1 MIGFGDR
8 LRAVVDAHGR
18 LCLGIDPH
26 AELLRQ
32 WGLGDDAAGAR
43 ALALRALEAARGR
56 VGIVKPQAAF
66 FERFGAA
73 GYAVLEEVI
82 STARAAGFLVI
93 ADVKRGDIG
102 STAAAY
108 GQAWLAP
115 GSPLEA
121 DAMTAV
127 AYQGLGSLD
136 PVIELAAAHGKGVFV
151 LTATSNPEGRGLQQ
165 SVSGS
170 GRSVAG
176 QLARDVA
183 VRNAGASGWGGLG
196 VVIGATEPITA
207 SGIDPVLLQH
217 TAVLGP
223 GFGHQGTRLGTLHE
237 VYGVAAASVIPTVTR
252 SVLSAGP
259 DGLEAAL
266 DAHRAELERASA

>member
-1 MIGFGDR
+1 MISFGDR
-8 LRAVVDAHGR
+8 LKSVVDAHGR
-18 LCLGIDPH
+18 LCLGLDPH
-26 AELLRQ
+26 ASLLEL
-32 WGLGDDAAGAR
+32 WGLSNDAEGAR
-43 ALALRALEAARGR
+43 ALALRALDAAHGR

-73 GYAVLEEVI
+73 GYAALEEVI
-82 STARAAGFLVI
+82 RTARDGGFLVI

-108 GQAWLAP
+108 GEAWLAP
-115 GSPLEA
+115 DSPLEA

-136 PVIELAAAHGKGVFV
+136 PVIELALQHGKGVFV
-151 LTATSNPEGRGLQQ
+151 LTATSNPEGREVQQ

-183 VRNAGASGWGGLG
+183 VRNASARGWGSIG

-217 TAVLGP
+217 TPVLGP
-223 GFGHQGTRLGTLHE
+223 GFGYQGSRLSALDS
-237 VYGVAAASVIPTVTR
+237 VYGVASSSVIPTVTR

-259 DGLEAAL
+259 EGLAAAL
-266 DAHRAELERASA
+266 DAHQAELES

>member
-1 MIGFGDR
+1 MISFGDR
-8 LRAVVDAHGR
+8 LKSVVDAHGR

-26 AELLRQ
+26 ASLLQQ
-32 WGLGDDAAGAR
+32 WGLGDDAEGAR
-43 ALALRALEAARGR
+43 SLALTAIEAAHGR
-56 VGIVKPQAAF
+56 VGIVKPQVAF

-73 GYAVLEEVI
+73 GYVVLEEVI
-82 STARAAGFLVI
+82 HTAREAGFLVI

-108 GQAWLAP
+108 GEAWLAP

-136 PVIELAAAHGKGVFV
+136 PVIALAQQHGKGVFV
-151 LTATSNPEGRGLQQ
+151 LTATSNPEGRDVQQ
-165 SVSGS
+165 SVGGS

-183 VRNAGASGWGGLG
+183 VRNAGARGWGSIG

-217 TAVLGP
+217 TPVLGP
-223 GFGHQGTRLGTLHE
+223 GFGYQGSRLSDLTA
-237 VYGVAAASVIPTVTR
+237 VYGVAAGSVIPTVTR
-252 SVLSAGP
+252 SVLSAGA
-259 DGLEAAL
+259 DGLAAAL
-266 DAHRAELERASA
+266 DAHRAELAA

>member
-1 MIGFGDR
+1 MSFGDR
-8 LRAVVDAHGR
+8 LRSVVEAHGR

-26 AELLRQ
+26 DSLLEQ
-32 WGLGDDAAGAR
+32 WGLESTADGARSLAMTALDAAH
-43 ALALRALEAARGR
+43 GR
-56 VGIVKPQAAF
+56 VGIVKPQVAF
-66 FERFGAA
+66 FERFGSA
-73 GYAVLEEVI
+73 GYSVLEEVI
-82 STARAAGFLVI
+82 ASARAAGLVVI

-136 PVIELAAAHGKGVFV
+136 PVIELATLHGKGVFV
-151 LTATSNPEGRGLQQ
+151 LTATSNPEGREVQQ

-183 VRNAGASGWGGLG
+183 VRNAGAQGWGSIG

-217 TAVLGP
+217 TPVLGP
-223 GFGHQGTRLGTLHE
+223 GFGYQGSRLSDLAS
-237 VYGVAAASVIPTVTR
+237 VYGVASGSVIPTVTR

-259 DGLEAAL
+259 EGLADAL
-266 DAHRAELERASA
+266 DAHRAELESV

>member
-1 MIGFGDR
+1 MIPFGER
-8 LRAVVDAHGR
+8 LSVAVKAHGR

-26 AELLRQ
+26 AALLAQ
-32 WGLGDDAAGAR
+32 WGLGDNAAGAR
-43 ALALRALEAARGR
+43 SLALRAIDAAHGR

-66 FERFGAA
+66 FERFGSA
-73 GYAVLEEVI
+73 GYTALEEVI
-82 STARAAGFLVI
+82 RIARDAGFIVI

-108 GQAWLAP
+108 GEAWLSP
-115 GSPLEA
+115 GSPLEV

-136 PVIELAAAHGKGVFV
+136 PVIDLARQHGKGVFV
-151 LTATSNPEGRGLQQ
+151 LAATSNPEGREVQQ
-165 SVSGS
+165 AVSGT

-176 QLARDVA
+176 QLAHEVA
-183 VRNAGASGWGGLG
+183 VLNAGARGWGSIG
-196 VVIGATEPITA
+196 VVIGATEPISA
-207 SGIDPVLLQH
+207 SGIDPVALQH
-217 TAVLGP
+217 TPVLGP
-223 GFGHQGTRLGTLHE
+223 GFGHQGSRLADLDS

-266 DAHRAELERASA
+266 DAHRAELGA

>member
-1 MIGFGDR
+1 MITFGER
-8 LRAVVDAHGR
+8 LRAVTDAHGR

-26 AELLRQ
+26 SSLLRQ
-32 WGLGDDAAGAR
+32 WGLSDDAAGAR

-73 GYAVLEEVI
+73 GYTVLEEVI
-82 STARAAGFLVI
+82 GTARAAGFLVI

-102 STAAAY
+102 STVAAY
-108 GQAWLAP
+108 GEAWLAP

-136 PVIELAAAHGKGVFV
+136 PVIELADEHGKGVFV

-165 SVSGS
+165 SVSPT

-183 VRNAGASGWGGLG
+183 VRNASAVGWGSLG
-196 VVIGATEPITA
+196 VVIGAT
-207 SGIDPVLLQH
+207 
-217 TAVLGP
+217 
-223 GFGHQGTRLGTLHE
+223 
-237 VYGVAAASVIPTVTR
+237 
-252 SVLSAGP
+252 
-259 DGLEAAL
+259 
-266 DAHRAELERASA
+266 

>member
-1 MIGFGDR
+1 MMPFGER
-8 LRAVVDAHGR
+8 LRSVVDAHGQ

-26 AELLRQ
+26 TSLLEQ
-32 WGLGDDAAGAR
+32 WGLSVDAQGAR
-43 ALALRALEAARGR
+43 ALALRAIDVAHGR
-56 VGIVKPQAAF
+56 VGIIKPQVAF

-82 STARAAGFLVI
+82 RTARDAGFLVI

-108 GQAWLAP
+108 GEAWLAP
-115 GSPLEA
+115 GSPLES

-136 PVIELAAAHGKGVFV
+136 PVISLALAHEKGVFV
-151 LTATSNPEGRGLQQ
+151 LTATSNPEGRQVQQ

-183 VRNAGASGWGGLG
+183 VRNAAARGWGSIG
-196 VVIGATEPITA
+196 VVIGATEPIA
-207 SGIDPVLLQH
+207 SNGIDPVLLQH
-217 TAVLGP
+217 TPVLGP
-223 GFGHQGTRLGTLHE
+223 GFGYQGSRLSELAS
-237 VYGVAAASVIPTVTR
+237 VYGVAASSVIPTVTR

-259 DGLEAAL
+259 DGLAAAL
-266 DAHRAELERASA
+266 DAHRAELAS

>member
-1 MIGFGDR
+1 MIVFGDR
-8 LRAVVDAHGR
+8 LRTVVDAHGR

-26 AELLRQ
+26 DSLLQQ
-32 WGLGDDAAGAR
+32 WGLEVGAAGAR
-43 ALALRALEAARGR
+43 ELSLRALEAAHGR
-56 VGIVKPQAAF
+56 VGIVKPQVAF

-73 GYAVLEEVI
+73 GYSVLEEVI
-82 STARAAGFLVI
+82 RTARAEGLLVI

-108 GQAWLAP
+108 GEAWLSP
-115 GSPLEA
+115 NSPLEA

-136 PVIELAAAHGKGVFV
+136 PVIDLAIEHGKGVFV
-151 LTATSNPEGRGLQQ
+151 LTATSNPEGRGVQQ
-165 SVSGS
+165 SVGDS

-183 VRNAGASGWGGLG
+183 VRNASARGWGSLG
-196 VVIGATEPITA
+196 VVIGATEPISS

-217 TAVLGP
+217 TPVLGP
-223 GFGHQGTRLGTLHE
+223 GFGHQGTRLAHLRD
-237 VYGVAAASVIPTVTR
+237 VYGVAEGSVIPTVTR

-259 DGLEAAL
+259 DGVAAAL
-266 DAHRAELERASA
+266 DVHRADLESA

>member
-1 MIGFGDR
+1 MISFGER
-8 LRAVVDAHGR
+8 LRAQADAHGR

-26 AELLRQ
+26 DSLLHL
-32 WGLGDDAAGAR
+32 WGLESSAEGAR
-43 ALALRALEAARGR
+43 SLALTAIEVAQGR

-82 STARAAGFLVI
+82 ATARAAGLLVI

-102 STAAAY
+102 STVAAY

-115 GSPLEA
+115 GSPLES

-136 PVIELAAAHGKGVFV
+136 PVIELAAQHGKGVFV
-151 LTATSNPEGRGLQQ
+151 LTSTSNPEGREVQH

-183 VRNAGASGWGGLG
+183 VRNAGARGWGSIG
-196 VVIGATEPITA
+196 VVIGATEAITA

-217 TAVLGP
+217 TPVLGP
-223 GFGHQGTRLGTLHE
+223 GFGYQGSRLADLAA
-237 VYGVAAASVIPTVTR
+237 VYGVAADSVIPTVTR
-252 SVLSAGP
+252 SVLSAGA
-259 DGLEAAL
+259 DGLGDAL
-266 DAHRAELERASA
+266 DAHRAELDSA

>member
-1 MIGFGDR
+1 MIGFGER
-8 LRAVVDAHGR
+8 LRGIVDAHGP

-26 AELLRQ
+26 ASLLQ
-32 WGLGDDAAGAR
+32 SWGLSDDAGGAR
-43 ALALRALEAARGR
+43 QLALRAVEVAVGR

-66 FERFGAA
+66 FERFGSA
-73 GYAVLEEVI
+73 GYAALEEVI
-82 STARAAGFLVI
+82 ATARAAGLLVI

-102 STAAAY
+102 STVAAY
-108 GQAWLAP
+108 GEAWLSP

-136 PVIELAAAHGKGVFV
+136 PVIELAQQHGKGVFV
-151 LTATSNPEGRGLQQ
+151 LTATSNPEGRAVQQ

-183 VRNAGASGWGGLG
+183 VRNAGVDGWGSVG
-196 VVIGATEPITA
+196 VVIGATEPIAA

-217 TAVLGP
+217 TPVLGP
-223 GFGHQGTRLGTLHE
+223 GFGYQGTRLSDLAS
-237 VYGVAAASVIPTVTR
+237 VYGVAAGSVIPTVTR

-259 DGLEAAL
+259 DGLADAL
-266 DAHRAELERASA
+266 DAHRAELASA

>member
-1 MIGFGDR
+1 MISFGDR
-8 LRAVVDAHGR
+8 LRSVVDAHGR

-26 AELLRQ
+26 TSLLGL
-32 WGLGDDAAGAR
+32 WGLSNDAEGAR
-43 ALALRALEAARGR
+43 TLALRALEAAHGR

-66 FERFGAA
+66 FERFGSA
-73 GYAVLEEVI
+73 GYAALEEVI
-82 STARAAGFLVI
+82 RTARDAGFLVI

-108 GQAWLAP
+108 GEAWLAP

-136 PVIELAAAHGKGVFV
+136 PVIELALEHGKGVFV
-151 LTATSNPEGRGLQQ
+151 LTATSNPEGRDVQQ

-183 VRNAGASGWGGLG
+183 VRNAGARDWGSIG

-217 TAVLGP
+217 TPVLGP
-223 GFGHQGTRLGTLHE
+223 GFGYQGTRLRDLGR
-237 VYGVAAASVIPTVTR
+237 VYGVAASEVIPTVTR

-259 DGLEAAL
+259 DGLRDAL
-266 DAHRAELERASA
+266 DAHRAELESP

>member
-1 MIGFGDR
+1 MMSFGEK
-8 LRAVVDAHGR
+8 LRTVVDVHGR

-26 AELLRQ
+26 SSLLEQ
-32 WGLGDDAAGAR
+32 WGLSNDAQGAR
-43 ALALRALEAARGR
+43 SLALRVIEVAQHR
-56 VGIVKPQAAF
+56 VGILKPQVAF

-73 GYAVLEEVI
+73 GYLVLEEVI
-82 STARAAGFLVI
+82 GTARDSGFLVI

-102 STAAAY
+102 SSVAAY
-108 GQAWLAP
+108 GEAWLAP
-115 GSPLEA
+115 GSPLES

-136 PVIELAAAHGKGVFV
+136 PMIDFARAHGKGVFV
-151 LTATSNPEGRGLQQ
+151 LTATSNPEGRTVQQ
-165 SVSGS
+165 SVSES

-183 VRNAGASGWGGLG
+183 VCNAEANGWGAVG

-207 SGIDPVLLQH
+207 RGVDPVLLHH
-217 TAVLGP
+217 TPVLGP
-223 GFGHQGTRLGTLHE
+223 GFGYQGSRLSDLASI
-237 VYGVAAASVIPTVTR
+237 YGVAAESVIPTVTR

-259 DGLEAAL
+259 DGLGAAL
-266 DAHRAELERASA
+266 DSHRAELSS

>member
-1 MIGFGDR
+1 MTGFGER
-8 LRAVVDAHGR
+8 LRAQADSHGR

-26 AELLRQ
+26 DSLLQQ
-32 WGLGDDAAGAR
+32 WGLESSAAGAR
-43 ALALRALEAARGR
+43 SLALRAIEVAQGR
-56 VGIVKPQAAF
+56 VGIVKPQVAF

-73 GYAVLEEVI
+73 GYAALEEVI
-82 STARAAGFLVI
+82 ATARAAGLLVI

-108 GQAWLAP
+108 GEAWLAP
-115 GSPLEA
+115 GSPLES

-136 PVIELAAAHGKGVFV
+136 PVIELALQHGKGVFV
-151 LTATSNPEGRGLQQ
+151 LASTSNPEGRDLQH
-165 SVSGS
+165 SVGGS

-183 VRNAGASGWGGLG
+183 VRNAGARGWGSIG
-196 VVIGATEPITA
+196 VVIGATEQIGM

-217 TAVLGP
+217 TPVLGP
-223 GFGHQGTRLGTLHE
+223 GFGYQGSRLSDLSS

-259 DGLEAAL
+259 DSLGDAL
-266 DAHRAELERASA
+266 DAHRAELESA

>member
-1 MIGFGDR
+1 MIDFGTR
-8 LRAVVDAHGR
+8 LRQAVDAHGR

-26 AELLRQ
+26 SSLLQ
-32 WGLGDDAAGAR
+32 TWGLPDTAAGAR
-43 ALALRALEAARGR
+43 SLALHAVEAARGR

-73 GYAVLEEVI
+73 GYTVLEEVI
-82 STARAAGFLVI
+82 ATARAAGFVVI

-108 GQAWLAP
+108 GAAWLSP

-136 PVIELAAAHGKGVFV
+136 PVIEIALEHGKGVFV
-151 LTATSNPEGRGLQQ
+151 LTATSNPEGRGVQQ

-183 VRNAGASGWGGLG
+183 VRNAGKTGWGSLG
-196 VVIGATEPITA
+196 VVIGATEPITT

-217 TAVLGP
+217 TPVLGP
-223 GFGHQGTRLGTLHE
+223 GFGYQGSRLSQLDE
-237 VYGVAAASVIPTVTR
+237 IYGVAAGSVIPTVTR
-252 SVLSAGP
+252 SVLAAGP
-259 DGLEAAL
+259 EGLAAAL
-266 DAHRAELERASA
+266 DAHRAELAA

>member
-1 MIGFGDR
+1 MIAFGER
-8 LRAVVDAHGR
+8 LRSVVDAHGR

-26 AELLRQ
+26 ASLLEQ
-32 WGLGDDAAGAR
+32 WGLSNDAEGAR
-43 ALALRALEAARGR
+43 TLALRALDAAHGR

-73 GYAVLEEVI
+73 GYTVLEEVI
-82 STARAAGFLVI
+82 RTARDGGFLVI

-108 GQAWLAP
+108 GEAWLAP

-136 PVIELAAAHGKGVFV
+136 PVIDLALQHGKGVFV
-151 LTATSNPEGRGLQQ
+151 LTATSNPEGRDVQH

-176 QLARDVA
+176 QLAHDVA
-183 VRNAGASGWGGLG
+183 VRNAGARDWGSIG
-196 VVIGATEPITA
+196 VVIGATEPITV

-217 TAVLGP
+217 TPVLGP
-223 GFGHQGTRLGTLHE
+223 GFGYQGTRLSDLDG
-237 VYGVAAASVIPTVTR
+237 VYGVAASSVIPTVTR

-259 DGLEAAL
+259 DGLRSAL
-266 DAHRAELERASA
+266 DAHRAELESV

>member
-1 MIGFGDR
+1 VIAFGER
-8 LRAVVDAHGR
+8 LRTVVDSHGR

-26 AELLRQ
+26 ASLLAL
-32 WGLGDDAAGAR
+32 WGLTDDAHGAR
-43 ALALRALEAARGR
+43 ELAMRALEVAHGR

-66 FERFGAA
+66 FERFGAR
-73 GYAVLEEVI
+73 GYDALEEVI
-82 STARAAGFLVI
+82 RSARGAGFLVI

-108 GQAWLAP
+108 GEAWLAP

-136 PVIELAAAHGKGVFV
+136 PVIDLALAHGKGVFV
-151 LTATSNPEGRGLQQ
+151 LAATSNPEGREVQQ
-165 SVSGS
+165 SVTGS

-183 VRNAGASGWGGLG
+183 VRNAGARDWGSIG
-196 VVIGATEPITA
+196 VVIGATEPITT

-217 TAVLGP
+217 TPILGP
-223 GFGHQGTRLGTLHE
+223 GFGYQGSRLTDLAG
-237 VYGVAAASVIPTVTR
+237 VYGVAACSVIPTVTR

-259 DGLEAAL
+259 DGLAAAL
-266 DAHRAELERASA
+266 DAHRAELAS

>member
-1 MIGFGDR
+1 MTHFGDR
-8 LRAVVDAHGR
+8 LRSVVDAHGR

-26 AELLRQ
+26 DSLLLQ
-32 WGLGDDAAGAR
+32 WGLEVDAAGAR
-43 ALALRALEAARGR
+43 ELSLRALEAAHGR
-56 VGIVKPQAAF
+56 VGIVKPQVAF

-73 GYAVLEEVI
+73 GYTVLEEVI
-82 STARAAGFLVI
+82 RTARGEGLLVI

-108 GQAWLAP
+108 GEAWLSP
-115 GSPLEA
+115 SSPLEA

-136 PVIELAAAHGKGVFV
+136 PVIELAIEHGKGVFV
-151 LTATSNPEGRGLQQ
+151 LTATSNPEGRGVQQ
-165 SVSGS
+165 SVGDS

-183 VRNAGASGWGGLG
+183 VRNASARGWGSLG
-196 VVIGATEPITA
+196 VVIGATEPIA
-207 SGIDPVLLQH
+207 SSGIDPVLLQH
-217 TAVLGP
+217 TPVLGP
-223 GFGHQGTRLGTLHE
+223 GFGHQGTRLAQLRD
-237 VYGVAAASVIPTVTR
+237 VYGVAESSVIPTVTR

-259 DGLEAAL
+259 DGVAAAL
-266 DAHRAELERASA
+266 DAHRSELESA

>member
-1 MIGFGDR
+1 MMSFGDR
-8 LRAVVDAHGR
+8 LRSVVDAHGR

-26 AELLRQ
+26 TSLLEL
-32 WGLGDDAAGAR
+32 WGLSIDAEGAR
-43 ALALRALEAARGR
+43 TLALRALEAAHGR

-73 GYAVLEEVI
+73 GYAALEEVI
-82 STARAAGFLVI
+82 RTAREGGFLVI

-108 GQAWLAP
+108 GEAWLAP

-136 PVIELAAAHGKGVFV
+136 PVIELALQHGKGVFV
-151 LTATSNPEGRGLQQ
+151 LTATSNPEGRDVQQ

-183 VRNAGASGWGGLG
+183 VRNAGARDWGSIG

-217 TAVLGP
+217 TPVLGP
-223 GFGHQGTRLGTLHE
+223 GFGYQGTRLRDLE
-237 VYGVAAASVIPTVTR
+237 SVYGVAASEVIPTVTR

-259 DGLEAAL
+259 DGLRSAL
-266 DAHRAELERASA
+266 DAHRAELESP

>member
-1 MIGFGDR
+1 MISFGER
-8 LRAVVDAHGR
+8 LRSQVDAHGR

-26 AELLRQ
+26 DSLLRQ
-32 WGLGDDAAGAR
+32 WGLESTADGAR
-43 ALALRALEAARGR
+43 TLAMTALEAAHGR

-73 GYAVLEEVI
+73 GYVVLEEVI
-82 STARAAGFLVI
+82 STAREAGLLVI

-108 GQAWLAP
+108 GEAWLAP
-115 GSPLEA
+115 GSPLES

-136 PVIELAAAHGKGVFV
+136 PVIELALQHGKGVFV
-151 LTATSNPEGRGLQQ
+151 LTSTSNPEGRDLQQ

-183 VRNAGASGWGGLG
+183 VRNAGARGWGSIG

-217 TAVLGP
+217 TPVLGP
-223 GFGHQGTRLGTLHE
+223 GFGYQGSRLGELAS
-237 VYGVAAASVIPTVTR
+237 VYGDAAGSVIPTVTR
-252 SVLSAGP
+252 SVL
-259 DGLEAAL
+259 
-266 DAHRAELERASA
+266 

>member
-1 MIGFGDR
+1 MISFGER
-8 LRAVVDAHGR
+8 LRSVVDAHGR

-26 AELLRQ
+26 DSLLQ
-32 WGLGDDAAGAR
+32 HWGLESSAQGAR
-43 ALALRALEAARGR
+43 SLALTAIDVAQGR

-82 STARAAGFLVI
+82 ATARAAGLLVI

-102 STAAAY
+102 STVAAY
-108 GQAWLAP
+108 GEAWLAP
-115 GSPLEA
+115 GSPLES

-136 PVIELAAAHGKGVFV
+136 PVIGLAAQHGKGVFV
-151 LTATSNPEGRGLQQ
+151 LTSTSNPEGREVQH

-183 VRNAGASGWGGLG
+183 VRNAGARGWGSIG

-217 TAVLGP
+217 TPVLGP
-223 GFGHQGTRLGTLHE
+223 GFGYQGSRLADLAA
-237 VYGVAAASVIPTVTR
+237 VYGVAADSVIPTVTR
-252 SVLSAGP
+252 SVLSAGA
-259 DGLEAAL
+259 DGLGDAL
-266 DAHRAELERASA
+266 DAHRAELDSA

>member
-1 MIGFGDR
+1 MISFGER
-8 LRAVVDAHGR
+8 LRAQTDAHGR

-26 AELLRQ
+26 DSLLHH
-32 WGLGDDAAGAR
+32 WGLESSAQGAR
-43 ALALRALEAARGR
+43 SLALTAIEVAQGR

-66 FERFGAA
+66 FERFGSA

-82 STARAAGFLVI
+82 ATARAAGLLVI

-102 STAAAY
+102 STVAAY
-108 GQAWLAP
+108 GEAWLAP
-115 GSPLEA
+115 GSPLES

-136 PVIELAAAHGKGVFV
+136 PVIELAAQHGKGVFV
-151 LTATSNPEGRGLQQ
+151 LTSTSNPEGREVQH

-183 VRNAGASGWGGLG
+183 VRNAGARGWGSIG

-217 TAVLGP
+217 TPVLGP
-223 GFGHQGTRLGTLHE
+223 GFGYQGSRLADLAA
-237 VYGVAAASVIPTVTR
+237 VYGVAADSVIPTVTR
-252 SVLSAGP
+252 SVLSAGA
-259 DGLEAAL
+259 DGLGDAL
-266 DAHRAELERASA
+266 DAHRAELESA

>member
-8 LRAVVDAHGR
+8 LRTVVDSHGS

-26 AELLRQ
+26 ASLLAQ
-32 WGLGDDAAGAR
+32 WGLNDDAQGAR
-43 ALALRALEAARGR
+43 SLALRALDAAHGR

-66 FERFGAA
+66 FERFGAF

-82 STARAAGFLVI
+82 RTARAGGFLVI

-108 GQAWLAP
+108 GEAWLAP

-136 PVIELAAAHGKGVFV
+136 AVIGLALQHGKGVFV
-151 LTATSNPEGRGLQQ
+151 VTATSNPEGREVQQ

-176 QLARDVA
+176 QLTHDVA
-183 VRNAGASGWGGLG
+183 VRNAAAREWGSIG
-196 VVIGATEPITA
+196 VVIGATEPITT

-217 TAVLGP
+217 TPVLGP
-223 GFGHQGTRLGTLHE
+223 GFGYQGSRLSDLAAL
-237 VYGVAAASVIPTVTR
+237 YGVAADSVIPTVTR

-259 DGLEAAL
+259 DGLAAAL
-266 DAHRAELERASA
+266 DGHRRELGR

>member
-1 MIGFGDR
+1 MIVFGDR

-26 AELLRQ
+26 DSLLQQ
-32 WGLGDDAAGAR
+32 WGLEVGAAGAR
-43 ALALRALEAARGR
+43 ELSLRALEAAHGR
-56 VGIVKPQAAF
+56 VGIVKPQVAF

-73 GYAVLEEVI
+73 GYSVLEEVI
-82 STARAAGFLVI
+82 RTARAEGLLVI

-108 GQAWLAP
+108 GEAWLSP
-115 GSPLEA
+115 NSPLEA

-136 PVIELAAAHGKGVFV
+136 PVIDLAIEHGKGVFV
-151 LTATSNPEGRGLQQ
+151 LTATSNPEGRGVQQ
-165 SVSGS
+165 SVGDS

-183 VRNAGASGWGGLG
+183 VRNASARGWGSLG
-196 VVIGATEPITA
+196 VVIGATEPIA
-207 SGIDPVLLQH
+207 SSGIDPVLLQH
-217 TAVLGP
+217 TPVLGP
-223 GFGHQGTRLGTLHE
+223 GFGQQGTRLAQLRD
-237 VYGVAAASVIPTVTR
+237 VYGVAEGSVIPTVTR

-259 DGLEAAL
+259 DGVAAAL
-266 DAHRAELERASA
+266 DAHRAELESA

>member
-1 MIGFGDR
+1 MMPFGER
-8 LRAVVDAHGR
+8 LRSVVDAHGR

-26 AELLRQ
+26 ASLLAQ
-32 WGLGDDAAGAR
+32 WGLSDDAQGAR
-43 ALALRALEAARGR
+43 SLSMTAIEAAHGR

-73 GYAVLEEVI
+73 GYSVLEEVI
-82 STARAAGFLVI
+82 RTARDAGFLVI

-102 STAAAY
+102 STVAAY
-108 GQAWLAP
+108 GEAWLAP

-136 PVIELAAAHGKGVFV
+136 PVIELAEQHGKGVFV
-151 LTATSNPEGRGLQQ
+151 LTATSNPEGREVQQ

-183 VRNAGASGWGGLG
+183 VRNASARGWGSIG

-217 TAVLGP
+217 TPVLGP
-223 GFGHQGTRLGTLHE
+223 GFGYQGSRLSELAA
-237 VYGVAAASVIPTVTR
+237 VYGVAAGSVIPTVTR

-259 DGLEAAL
+259 DGLAAAL
-266 DAHRAELERASA
+266 DAHRAELAA

>member
-1 MIGFGDR
+1 MAFGDR
-8 LRAVVDAHGR
+8 LQSVVDAHGR

-26 AELLRQ
+26 DSLLQQ
-32 WGLGDDAAGAR
+32 WGLEISAEGARSLAMTAIDAAQ
-43 ALALRALEAARGR
+43 GR

-73 GYAVLEEVI
+73 GYAVLEDVI
-82 STARAAGFLVI
+82 RTARAAGLLVI

-108 GQAWLAP
+108 GEAWLAP

-136 PVIELAAAHGKGVFV
+136 PVIALALQHGKGVFV
-151 LTATSNPEGRGLQQ
+151 LTATSNPEGREVQQ

-183 VRNAGASGWGGLG
+183 VRNAASRGWGSIG
-196 VVIGATEPITA
+196 VVIGATEPIST

-217 TAVLGP
+217 TPVLGP
-223 GFGHQGTRLGTLHE
+223 GFGYQGTPLADLQS
-237 VYGVAAASVIPTVTR
+237 VYGVAASSVIPTVTR
-252 SVLSAGP
+252 SVLSAGAA
-259 DGLEAAL
+259 GLRDAL
-266 DAHRAELERASA
+266 DAHRAQLESA